1 MSETSNALRA
11 MSVSSALPSLF
22 PMIII
27 DPLAVGREPSVEGKT
42 NGLFCT

>member
-22 PMIII
+22 PIIII
-27 DPLAVGREPSVEGKT
+27 DPLAVMARAMLNVRSIA
-42 NGLFCT
+42 